1 MIKAELKRCIRIER
15 RWNRNEVSRGS
26 PDKEVNRRPTSLKK
40 FTADALRGPRVS
52 IAKFRNG
59 GNGRTLDIEGV
70 AKSGCKIWTFG
81 DCELESCPYSCP
93 RDGGRALASFS
104 KHRANLVGES

>member
-1 MIKAELKRCIRIER
+1 MVVVVIIIIII
-15 RWNRNEVSRGS
+15 
-26 PDKEVNRRPTSLKK
+26 
-40 FTADALRGPRVS
+40 

-93 RDGGRALASFS
+93 RDGRRALASFS
-104 KHRANLVGES
+104 KHRASLVGES